1 MNKLLPYILFS
12 VLITLSF
19 SCKREKDLNN
29 KTAKYKYNL
38 VPSGKIKS
46 YNLDTSTKYNAF
58 YLYTFK
64 DEKGKEYL
72 SFLNYRTN
80 QILFYDLETCNYL
93 SKLEIDQE
101 GPNGVSMISGFY
113 IQDFNNIYI
122 SSYDYA
128 GLIKV
133 DTAKCI
139 IQKIP
144 YGTTD
149 KGYRI
154 VPSYTPSSHPLV
166 SPIIVDKNIYITQ
179 QAANHIFPVTET
191 PLSVR
196 IDTVNKTYHQ
206 LPITYNILDDKV
218 IQANETSFSRI
229 YNDGL
234 FIYSFYGDE
243 NILVTDVDH
252 IKTNR
257 FCIKSK
263 YIDKIP
269 IEKIPEDFKLGAKLN
284 LETARYGDLLYD
296 KYRDVYYRFTYPSTN
311 LDDKIQWFG
320 RAVYGRKKFSVIIL
334 DKDFNII
341 GETLFP
347 EGIYNSYVFFVHKDG
362 LYISR
367 DYQINFDQS
376 EDFMT
381 FELFHLEHN

>member
-1 MNKLLPYILFS
+1 M
-12 VLITLSF
+12 
-19 SCKREKDLNN
+19 
-29 KTAKYKYNL
+29 
-38 VPSGKIKS
+38 
-46 YNLDTSTKYNAF
+46 
-58 YLYTFK
+58 
-64 DEKGKEYL
+64 
-72 SFLNYRTN
+72 
-80 QILFYDLETCNYL
+80 
-93 SKLEIDQE
+93 
-101 GPNGVSMISGFY
+101 
-113 IQDFNNIYI
+113 
-122 SSYDYA
+122 
-128 GLIKV
+128 
-133 DTAKCI
+133 
-139 IQKIP
+139 
-144 YGTTD
+144 
-149 KGYRI
+149 
-154 VPSYTPSSHPLV
+154 
-166 SPIIVDKNIYITQ
+166 
-179 QAANHIFPVTET
+179 
-191 PLSVR
+191 
-196 IDTVNKTYHQ
+196 
-206 LPITYNILDDKV
+206 PITYNILDDKV

-269 IEKIPEDFKLGAKLN
+269 IEKVPEDFKLGAKLN